1 MIKVFR
7 EKSAPE
13 EMVHH
18 RSVDSKICIC
28 VRKRPIS
35 VKEVNRDDNDCITCT
50 NPLVIVHDCKLKVD
64 GISKYL
70 DNTSFEFDHTFHE
83 DNSTDNIY
91 DCSVQPL
98 IDFVVSGGRATVF
111 AYGQTGSGKTFTM
124 QGIQSYVADDLFAL
138 LRHHEEENGKHIEV
152 FVSYF
157 EIYGG
162 RCQDLLNS
170 RQRLNVREDGNGEV
184 VVGDLMELQAES
196 VEALHNIIETGNRN
210 RTTHAT
216 ESNEESSRSHAI
228 CQIALKQGE
237 RLVGRFSLIDLA
249 GSERGADTKS
259 HNRQRRMEGAEINK
273 SLLALK
279 ECIRAL
285 DSASSHV
292 PYRASKLTLVLKD
305 SFTNKKSRTVMIVNV
320 SPAASSADHTL
331 NTLRYADRIK
341 ERVVGGQ
348 QQQAGKAAPMGNN
361 AAAALAR
368 RNSLEDADDAKPLPP
383 RRNEVAQLP
392 PPASSAQ
399 PSSSGKDRNAR
410 NNEISRALAENI
422 ASPKP
427 LPSNNAADA
436 KGRPQFK
443 SPPPASNGG
452 GAAGSSDKRSGKVAA
467 APVPAPAQGKNARV
481 AVAAPPAADPYGND
495 DGDFDMQ
502 YGDGDADDLLDDE
515 NSAFHRTVQDVFDEE
530 EDLLNLHMSVIQENA
545 ELLTEEGRLLQQ
557 IQGENNDID
566 AYAARLDTIL
576 QRKQELITVLKG
588 KLDHFRS
595 SLQREEKESQ
605 RLNSKNGGGRY

>member
-1 MIKVFR
+1 MELAKVQRAAEEQRNKDSGISGDVDFNRMIKLFR
-7 EKSAPE
+7 HSQAPKEQVHLPTSEKT
-13 EMVHH
+13 
-18 RSVDSKICIC
+18 KICIC

-35 VKEVNRDDNDCITCT
+35 SKELARNDSDSVTCA
-50 NPLVIVHDCKLKVD
+50 NPVVVVHDCKLKVD

-83 DNSTDNIY
+83 NDVTESIY
-91 DCSVQPL
+91 ECAVERL
-98 IDFVVSGGRATVF
+98 VDFVLSGGRATVF
-111 AYGQTGSGKTFTM
+111 AYGQTGSGKTYTM
-124 QGIQSYVADDLFAL
+124 QGIQSYVADDLFSL
-138 LRHHEEENGKHIEV
+138 LEQRESNTGSRV
-152 FVSYF
+152 LVYVSYF

-170 RQRLNVREDGNGEV
+170 RQRLNVREDGGGEIIV
-184 VVGDLMELQAES
+184 SELMEMRADTAD
-196 VEALHNIIETGNRN
+196 ALHAIIETGNRN

-216 ESNEESSRSHAI
+216 ESNDESSRSHAI
-228 CQIALKQGE
+228 CQITLRTEHPVHGAEIVL
-237 RLVGRFSLIDLA
+237 GRFSLIDLA

-285 DSASSHV
+285 DSGSSHV

-348 QQQAGKAAPMGNN
+348 AARY
-361 AAAALAR
+361 AAAAAAHAQQEPE
-368 RNSLEDADDAKPLPP
+368 SKALPP
-383 RRNEVAQLP
+383 APRNRNPE
-392 PPASSAQ
+392 SAKQ
-399 PSSSGKDRNAR
+399 S
-410 NNEISRALAENI
+410 E
-422 ASPKP
+422 
-427 LPSNNAADA
+427 AAD
-436 KGRPQFK
+436 K
-443 SPPPASNGG
+443 PP
-452 GAAGSSDKRSGKVAA
+452 AA
-467 APVPAPAQGKNARV
+467 APPVRAR
-481 AVAAPPAADPYGND
+481 GS
-495 DGDFDMQ
+495 G
-502 YGDGDADDLLDDE
+502 GDGTKDTPSSAKQNNGQPNSASKYHSRDNGAIEEDSEDAALD
-515 NSAFHRTVQDVFDEE
+515 AFHRTVQDVFEE
-530 EDLLNLHMSVIQENA
+530 EESLLNLHMSIIQENA

-566 AYAARLDTIL
+566 AYAARLDEIL
-576 QRKQELITVLKG
+576 MQKQKLINTLKD

-595 SLQREEKESQ
+595 SLQKEERES
-605 RLNSKNGGGRY
+605 RIIGDRFAPY